1 MNPIR
6 NFISN
11 SKNFLGTN
19 KFTLYGLIFFQK
31 IFCDLGA
38 PIVFFFQ
45 GLITNFNNAV
55 QLLLLIE
62 NRAQKLS
69 SSNYQQHSAEKHSVK
84 CKVVYFQDKNDFFP
98 LDKMSKKYC
107 IENIFAFDKK
117 KIVE

>member
-19 KFTLYGLIFFQK
+19 KFILHGLIFFK
-31 IFCDLGA
+31 KNFCDLGA
-38 PIVFFFQ
+38 LIVFFFQ
-45 GLITNFNNAV
+45 ILITNFNNAV

-69 SSNYQQHSAEKHSVK
+69 SSNFQKHSVEKRSVK
-84 CKVVYFQDKNDFFP
+84 CKVVYFQDKNNFFP
-98 LDKMSKKYC
+98 LDRMSKKYV

-117 KIVE
+117 KIME